1 MRSTFTT
8 TLCPSCHPR
17 RARARWALAGVALS
31 AFAAPEPAQAQAATP
46 AAAAP
51 APPPCGRGR
60 SAAISEIACELALAL
75 ATAPAGALVVAAPLA
90 SAAPLR
96 QPDELARRLAAN
108 LAGRLGRGARAADEI
123 ADLTR
128 ARALASAAGNLVH
141 LATTLEAGEVR
152 VVADVYPV
160 PARFWDRVRDPRPS
174 PVLHAFASRRLD
186 PEIRSFLPP
195 VPLVAS
201 RVDRAALPESPVVS
215 LACDDLDLDGVP
227 EVVLVGRHALSV
239 GRLRQGA
246 FERAASVEL
255 SALSPVAQSPL
266 REPIGSVVVTPG
278 SFLDVGTSDRAFM
291 MRLDGLLHLTEH
303 PGRRLPW
310 PAGGCSR
317 FAGPVLASSI
327 ERCVATDP
335 APALDDF
342 GWGTDAIAGAALLDR
357 AGRLRSIYAGRRGD
371 AAEVV
376 LLDGDRR
383 SARIAEAGAQ
393 LAVSDLDGDGE
404 PEVLAS
410 LDTLDPAADAV
421 VVRTWHGDGRVE
433 ERLRVPVPEGVR
445 AIGVCPPEGEK
456 MTPIAIATSRS
467 LWIVR

>member
-1 MRSTFTT
+1 HLRR
-8 TLCPSCHPR
+8 PR
-17 RARARWALAGVALS
+17 AGWALGGVALL
-31 AFAAPEPAQAQAATP
+31 AFAAPTPAQAQAAAEAP
-46 AAAAP
+46 AAP

-60 SAAISEIACELALAL
+60 SAAISELACELALAL
-75 ATAPAGALVVAAPLA
+75 ATTPVGALVVGAPLV
-90 SAAPLR
+90 APGALR
-96 QPDELARRLAAN
+96 QPDELSRRIAAN
-108 LAGRLGRGARAADEI
+108 LAGRLGRGARAADEV

-128 ARALASAAGNLVH
+128 ARALASAAGTLVH
-141 LATTLEAGEVR
+141 LGVTLEGGEVR

-195 VPLVAS
+195 VPLVAN
-201 RVDRAALPESPVVS
+201 RVDRADLPESPVVS
-215 LACDDLDLDGVP
+215 LACDDLDLDGAS
-227 EVVLVGRHALSV
+227 ELVLVGRHALVV
-239 GRLRQGA
+239 GRVRRGEL
-246 FERAASVEL
+246 ERSASVEL
-255 SALSPVAQSPL
+255 SGLSPVAQSPL
-266 REPIGSVVVTPG
+266 REPIGSVAVTPG
-278 SFLDVGTSDRAFM
+278 SHLDVGTSDRAFM
-291 MRLDGLLHLTEH
+291 MRLDGVLRLTEH

-317 FAGPVLASSI
+317 FAGPVLASPI

-335 APALDDF
+335 APTLDDF
-342 GWGTDAIAGAALLDR
+342 GWGTDAIAGAVLLDR

-371 AAEVV
+371 ASEVV
-376 LLDGDRR
+376 LRDGDRR

-404 PEVLAS
+404 PEILAS
-410 LDTLDPAADAV
+410 LDTLDPAGDAI
-421 VVRTWHGDGRVE
+421 VVRTWRGDGSVE

-445 AIGVCPPEGEK
+445 AIGVCPPEGDT
-456 MTPIAIATSRS
+456 MAPIAIATGRS